1 MCGERLDKVISRLM
15 PEYSRSRIQQW
26 IDDGFVT
33 VDGKSGKGKQAVLGH
48 EVLIIE
54 PQTSVQDLAFEA
66 EDIPLNVVFE
76 DDTLIVIHKPAGMVV
91 HPAAGNWARHI
102 AERVAAPLACTEKRT
117 ACRYC
122 ASFR

>member
-91 HPAAGNWARHI
+91 HPAAGNWTGTLLNGLLHRWPALKNVPR
-102 AERVAAPLACTEKRT
+102 AG
-117 ACRYC
+117 C